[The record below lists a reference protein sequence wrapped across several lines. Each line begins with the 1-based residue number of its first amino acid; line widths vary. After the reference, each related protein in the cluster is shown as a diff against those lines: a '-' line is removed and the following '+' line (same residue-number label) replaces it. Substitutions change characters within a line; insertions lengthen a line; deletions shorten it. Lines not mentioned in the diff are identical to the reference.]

1 MPSNAAAP
9 PGTTDVLVVDDH
21 TTFSDLLAMAL
32 NSEPDFT
39 CVGTAPGVAKAM
51 TMVDELRPD
60 LVVMDVHLGDGDGV
74 AATGELTRIYP
85 ELRVVVLTAHTDTTL
100 MQRAAD
106 AGACCLLPK
115 NGSLPDMLAALRSS
129 RRGGLVVHP
138 ALLSALISARP
149 RRRSDYLPALT
160 RRERDV
166 LRMLADGSD
175 ARAIARELGIA
186 VATCRGYVKSLLL
199 KLNAHSQ
206 LEAVVIATNHGLVSV
221 GPMTSELNTS
231 SGGNRRQGR

>member
-1 MPSNAAAP
+1 MTTHSAAP
-9 PGTTDVLVVDDH
+9 QPTTSILVVDDQ

-32 NSEPDFT
+32 NAEPDFT
-39 CVGTAPGVAKAM
+39 CVGTAPSVAKALA
-51 TMVDELRPD
+51 MVEELRPD
-60 LVVMDVHLGDGDGV
+60 LVLMDVRLGDGDGV
-74 AATGELTRIYP
+74 TATAELTRLYP
-85 ELRVVVLTAHTDTTL
+85 QIRVVVLTAHTDTAL

-115 NGSLPDMLAALRSS
+115 DGSLPDMLEALRTA

-138 ALLSALISARP
+138 ALLKSLIATQP
-149 RRRSDYLPALT
+149 PKPGYLPPLS

-175 ARAIARELGIA
+175 AKTIAKDLGIA
-186 VATCRGYVKSLLL
+186 VNTCRGYVKSLLL

-221 GPMTSELNTS
+221 GP
-231 SGGNRRQGR
+231 NR